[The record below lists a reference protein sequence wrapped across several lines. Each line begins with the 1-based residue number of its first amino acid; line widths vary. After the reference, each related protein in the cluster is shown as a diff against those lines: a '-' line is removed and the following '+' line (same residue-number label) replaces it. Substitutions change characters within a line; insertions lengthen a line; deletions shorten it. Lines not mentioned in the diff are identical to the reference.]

1 MIPWKLLQATTD
13 EWWWKTMLYMVD
25 NTNNY
30 HQSYPPGNK
39 SISHLWKKEKSSPTQ
54 KFVFG
59 KGYVPKRRPH
69 HKKQDQNQYF
79 PWWCKL
85 SKKFPTGPWNISQ
98 KWPNPNMKGFPS
110 QIGSHKGF
118 QAYPPGVTRPG
129 VQGNAAE
136 EHRRA
141 AEWTAKLAA
150 ENRRKLKGGGERFHH
165 HFGPHEGF

>member
-1 MIPWKLLQATTD
+1 MNDDGKPCCIRLTSTT
-13 EWWWKTMLYMVD
+13 
-25 NTNNY
+25 NY

-54 KFVFG
+54 K
-59 KGYVPKRRPH
+59 KGYVPKRRPTKTTTQTTH
-69 HKKQDQNQYF
+69 HKKQDQNQFY

-85 SKKFPTGPWNISQ
+85 SKKFPTGPSKYERVPFINRV
-98 KWPNPNMKGFPS
+98 PLRV
-110 QIGSHKGF
+110 
-118 QAYPPGVTRPG
+118 PGVSSGGNSTSPCLAG

-150 ENRRKLKGGGERFHH
+150 ENRRKLKGGGESFHPTTLVLQEL
-165 HFGPHEGF
+165 GLQHEGF